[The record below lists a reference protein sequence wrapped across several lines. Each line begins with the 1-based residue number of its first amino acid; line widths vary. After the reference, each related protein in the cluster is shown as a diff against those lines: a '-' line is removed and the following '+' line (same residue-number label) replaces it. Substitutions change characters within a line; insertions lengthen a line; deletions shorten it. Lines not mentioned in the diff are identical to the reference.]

1 MSFLIDTH
9 AHIYYEDYANDL
21 PGVINRAKK
30 NNVNKIICV
39 GTDIKTSQE
48 SLNISKLYDNI
59 YCTVAIHPHE
69 AKIAR
74 NCYISDLNR
83 MAKNAKVVAIGE
95 SGLDYYYNHS
105 SPAIQKKIFID
116 QIALSKDLDLPIVV
130 HNRESDNDMI
140 DILQK
145 HKPTGVVHC
154 FSGDSILAKKLID
167 IGFYISFTGIITFK
181 NSTLSS
187 IIKEIDMDRIMLET
201 DSPYLTPVPNRGKL
215 NEPSNVKIIAQ
226 KIAEIKELELE
237 FVISK
242 TTENALKLFDKIK

>member
-1 MSFLIDTH
+1 MEILTNYNNDTLQLITSGSYQFSSSDLESGVIKLSVFRSNGSFL
-9 AHIYYEDYANDL
+9 
-21 PGVINRAKK
+21 R
-30 NNVNKIICV
+30 
-39 GTDIKTSQE
+39 
-48 SLNISKLYDNI
+48 
-59 YCTVAIHPHE
+59 
-69 AKIAR
+69 
-74 NCYISDLNR
+74 
-83 MAKNAKVVAIGE
+83 
-95 SGLDYYYNHS
+95 
-105 SPAIQKKIFID
+105 
-116 QIALSKDLDLPIVV
+116 
-130 HNRESDNDMI
+130 
-140 DILQK
+140 
-145 HKPTGVVHC
+145 
-154 FSGDSILAKKLID
+154 SGDLTRD